1 MKCVA
6 NDRSRIDLNPPK
18 EEQEE
23 EEEEEQQQQQ
33 QQGNDSH
40 PPTRDPTLERQ
51 SRQRRLTGY
60 FSSTL
65 NARRM
70 REATVE
76 ERLAALRTVREEA
89 RTNGETEDA
98 DEQRHQNR
106 LSTRLRERFRIRTR
120 PHGDA
125 QPEPLQ

>member
-1 MKCVA
+1 MRCVA
-6 NDRSRIDLNPPK
+6 NDRSRIDLNPPQ

-23 EEEEEQQQQQ
+23 E
-33 QQGNDSH
+33 QQGTDSH
-40 PPTRDPTLERQ
+40 PQTRDPTPERQ
-51 SRQRRLTGY
+51 TRQRRLTGY

-89 RTNGETEDA
+89 RTSGEAEDA
-98 DEQRHQNR
+98 DDQPHRNR

-120 PHGDA
+120 THGDA
-125 QPEPLQ
+125 QPEPPQ